1 LRSAGFQR
9 TRGGYQWPNVS
20 KDAIELAAKKRLL
33 LKKKKKSGEAVV
45 EPPKPS
51 MDVAPMD

>member
-1 LRSAGFQR
+1 
-9 TRGGYQWPNVS
+9 
-20 KDAIELAAKKRLL
+20 LAAKKRLI
-33 LKKKKKSGEAVV
+33 LKKKKKAGEDVP